1 MQGADSPVTGVGGDD
16 GGVSDDVRVPPGWP
30 AAVRPPGAPHWQRT
44 AVAWLLDLCPAEYR
58 GHPVLQRHP
67 VALARLAALHVEA
80 GVHAARRALATS
92 RSDLSEAL
100 TPTVMAELL
109 EAVESE
115 EARLVAASRAVGLVE
130 DALRG
135 IRHVPRL

>member
-1 MQGADSPVTGVGGDD
+1 M
-16 GGVSDDVRVPPGWP
+16 SDDARLPPGWP
-30 AAVRPPGAPHWQRT
+30 AAVRPPSAPHWERT

-58 GHPVLQRHP
+58 GHPVLLRHP
-67 VALARLAALHVEA
+67 VALARLAGLNVEA

-92 RSDLSEAL
+92 RADLSDVL
-100 TPTVMAELL
+100 TPVAIAELL

-115 EARLVAASRAVGLVE
+115 EARLVAARRSVALVE

-135 IRHVPRL
+135 LGYVPRL

>member
-1 MQGADSPVTGVGGDD
+1 M
-16 GGVSDDVRVPPGWP
+16 SDDARVPPGWP
-30 AAVRPPGAPHWQRT
+30 AAVRPAGAPHWERT

-58 GHPVLQRHP
+58 GHPVFQRHP
-67 VALARLAALHVEA
+67 VALARLAALNVEA

-92 RSDLSEAL
+92 RSDLSAVL

-115 EARLVAASRAVGLVE
+115 EARLVAARRAVGLVE